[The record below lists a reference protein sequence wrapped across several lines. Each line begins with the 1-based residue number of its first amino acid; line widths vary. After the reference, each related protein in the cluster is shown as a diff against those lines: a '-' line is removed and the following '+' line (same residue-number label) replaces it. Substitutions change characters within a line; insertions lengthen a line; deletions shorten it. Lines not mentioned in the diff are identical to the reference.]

1 MASQYKTPGVYIVE
15 KDAFPNSVVEVA
27 TAVPAFIGHTE
38 TAMNGS
44 GSLHDTPT
52 RLTSLAE
59 FQAVFGSA
67 PTPLFEIKPTAAL
80 PNPSPLSDAGA
91 DSAPALPP
99 VPISS
104 TQDLIQSNP
113 AYCLYGAMRLF
124 FENGGGPCY
133 VTSIGGYGDP
143 FDADRMIAAI
153 TGLEKEAE
161 PTLLVI
167 PETTRLSRA
176 DAKRV
181 LQAMLAHCGD
191 RMRDRFAILDISSG
205 HLPQSSALGDPVATF
220 RNDIGNNWLGFGAG
234 YYPWLNT
241 TIWQDRDF
249 TFENISPAS
258 HAELRK
264 LLIAEHEDNAAF
276 IAEINKIGAPELVG
290 DFTITVPL
298 GGQVIVSAADI
309 SATDEI
315 STAAD
320 LRFEILDTG
329 QMPGALVAT
338 GTDTA
343 LTSFTQQELE
353 AGAVSFV
360 HDKDAATTGQFAVI
374 VTDKDGLATLL
385 RTVLVLAG
393 EGAAPTSEMQGKL
406 RGEISASVMSQQ
418 MLDKTLRGMSRAY
431 VKITGAMAAAL
442 NIMPPAAAMAGL
454 YTMVDNS
461 RGVWKAPANVSV
473 NAVTSPTVTIN
484 HEQQEDL
491 NVTTTG
497 KSINA
502 IRSFVGEG
510 TLVWGA
516 RTLDGNSLD
525 WRYVPVR
532 RTMIMI
538 EQSIRLAVKAYVFE
552 PNDASTWLTIRAM
565 IENFLTG
572 VWKQGGLAGAV
583 PAEAFGVQVGLGE
596 TMTPEDIIEGT
607 LRVTVLVAVTR
618 PAEFIEITFQQQM
631 QRS

>member
-15 KDAFPNSVVEVA
+15 TSAFPNSVVEVA

-44 GSLHDTPT
+44 GSLRDTPT

-99 VPISS
+99 IPISS

-113 AYCLYGAMRLF
+113 AYCLYGALRLF

-133 VTSIGGYGDP
+133 VTSIGGYDDP
-143 FDADRMIAAI
+143 FDADKMIAAI
-153 TGLEKEAE
+153 TGLEKEPE

-181 LQAMLAHCGD
+181 LQAMLDHCGE
-191 RMRDRFAILDISSG
+191 RMRNRFAILDISSG
-205 HLPQSSALGDPVATF
+205 HLPQNSVLGDPVATF
-220 RNDIGNNWLGFGAG
+220 RNDIGHTSLSFGAA

-241 TIWQDRDF
+241 TIFQDRDF
-249 TFENISPAS
+249 TFENITPAS
-258 HAELRK
+258 HAELRR
-264 LLIAEHEDNAAF
+264 LLSAEASGNASLAE
-276 IAEINKIGAPELVG
+276 EINKIGAPGQSGSLA
-290 DFTITVPL
+290 ITAPDED
-298 GGQVIVSAADI
+298 QAAPG
-309 SATDEI
+309 
-315 STAAD
+315 
-320 LRFEILDTG
+320 LDM
-329 QMPGALVAT
+329 QDNL
-338 GTDTA
+338 
-343 LTSFTQQELE
+343 Q
-353 AGAVSFV
+353 
-360 HDKDAATTGQFAVI
+360 
-374 VTDKDGLATLL
+374 TDK
-385 RTVLVLAG
+385 R
-393 EGAAPTSEMQGKL
+393 EMRQKT
-406 RGEISASVMSQQ
+406 
-418 MLDKTLRGMSRAY
+418 LDKSLRATFPTYVEITRA
-431 VKITGAMAAAL
+431 IAAAMNTL
-442 NIMPPAAAMAGL
+442 PPAAALAGI

-484 HEQQEDL
+484 DGQQQNL
-491 NVTTTG
+491 NVPTTG

-502 IRSFVGEG
+502 IRSFMGEG

-525 WRYVPVR
+525 WRYIPVR
-532 RTMIMI
+532 RAMIMI
-538 EQSIRLAVKAYVFE
+538 EQSIRLAVEAYVFE
-552 PNDASTWLTIRAM
+552 ANNASTWVTIRAM

-583 PAEAFGVQVGLGE
+583 PNEAFGVQVGLGE

-618 PAEFIEITFQQQM
+618 PAEFIYITFHQQM
-631 QRS
+631 QTS